1 MTPPRIAVPTGTS
14 SLDVPG
20 DADRALSTHTH
31 RLLLAH
37 VVTRGVHTVDM
48 AAVVYAAD
56 LAAAGLVV
64 AVHTTVVSAYRA
76 EVSVVRMTPT
86 AAGVVASGVVASGVA
101 APGVAAP
108 RRYRTV
114 TVVVRVDAD
123 DLADTLED
131 ALAGHADVQWF
142 ASEDGVTAAA
152 RLAAAGVHGRGA
164 A

>member
-1 MTPPRIAVPTGTS
+1 MSPARIAVPTGTS

-56 LAAAGLVV
+56 LAAAGLVT
-64 AVHTTVVSAYRA
+64 AARATVVTAHRA
-76 EVSVVRMTPT
+76 EVPVVRMTPT
-86 AAGVVASGVVASGVA
+86 AAGVVAS
-101 APGVAAP
+101 GVAAP

-123 DLADTLED
+123 DLADTLEE
-131 ALAGHADVQWF
+131 ALAGRADVQWF

-152 RLAAAGVHGRGA
+152 RLVAAGVDGRGA